1 MTAAASFAL
10 YVHVPWCR
18 HVCPYCD
25 FNVQARRVLPEAD
38 DLAAFT
44 AELDAW
50 AGESPFAGATVASV
64 FIGGGTPSLYSPRTV
79 AAVLAHVARRF
90 SLEQGSEITL
100 EANPGTL
107 DAEKLAGFRA
117 ADVNRLSLGVQSF
130 DDGVLRVLGRD
141 HTAADAHA
149 AITASRAAG
158 FENLSFD
165 LIFGVPGQTPA
176 QWARDL
182 DVTLALGPEHVSTY
196 ALTYEP
202 GTPLHRWREEGRV
215 VPVDEDDE
223 ATMLDL
229 ACLRLAAAGYER
241 YEISSHARAGFASRH
256 NQRYWDGSSYLGIG
270 PGAHSFAA
278 TPLPGRR
285 WANERDPQRY
295 RELVAAHGRAVATS
309 EELTPARAESDFVM
323 TGLRRLAGVDLDA
336 FARRFGHRLEDA
348 LPQVESLAAD
358 DLVERVGGRLRL
370 TERGLRFADTV
381 WTALV

>member
-50 AGESPFAGATVASV
+50 AGESLFAGGTVASM

-79 AAVLAHVARRF
+79 AALLAHVARRF

-107 DAEKLAGFRA
+107 DAEKLAGFRKA
-117 ADVNRLSLGVQSF
+117 GVNRLSLGVQSF

-165 LIFGVPGQTPA
+165 LIFGVPGQTVE
-176 QWARDL
+176 QWAHDL
-182 DVTLALGPEHVSTY
+182 DVTLALAPEHVSTY

-223 ATMLDL
+223 ATMLDV

-278 TPLPGRR
+278 APLPGRR

-295 RELVAAHGRAVATS
+295 RSLVGAQGRAVATS
-309 EELTPARAESDFVM
+309 EDLTPARAESDFVM
-323 TGLRRLAGVDLDA
+323 TGLRRLVGVELDD
-336 FARRFGHRLEDA
+336 FTRRFGHRLEEA
-348 LPQVESLAAD
+348 LPQVQSLADD

-370 TERGLRFADTV
+370 TARGLRFADTV